1 MRNETR
7 TLYRAYLDAIANL
20 NGVQSAVESFVVNPT
35 VQQRLETRMQDT
47 SSFLAAINNIGVIEQ
62 SGSKIGLGI
71 GSTIASR
78 TDTANADRVPTD
90 PTTIDEFGYTCKQT
104 NFDTAIKYAKLDAW
118 AKFPDFQARIRN
130 AILRRQALDVI
141 MIGWNGTSAAATTNR
156 ATNPLLQDVNIGWLQ
171 KIRAEAAAQVIS
183 DGASTGANAIK
194 ISPTGAAGSDYVSL
208 DALVYDLVSNLVK
221 PWYREDPQ
229 LRVVL
234 GRDLMA
240 DKYFPLINSAQP
252 ATEQLAAD
260 MLVSQKR
267 VGGLQAITVP
277 FFPANALLV
286 TRLDNLSR
294 YYQEGARRRTVTDNP
309 KRDQIEN
316 YESSNDAYVVED
328 YDMVALAENITFVA

>member
-7 TLYRAYLDAIANL
+7 TLYHAFLGAIATL
-20 NGVQSAVESFVVNPT
+20 NSVQSAAESFVVSPT
-35 VQQRLETRMQDT
+35 VQQRLETRTQDT
-47 SSFLAAINNIGVIEQ
+47 SSFLASINNIGVTEQ

-71 GSTIASR
+71 GSTIAGR
-78 TDTANADRVPTD
+78 TDTSSADRVPTD
-90 PTTIDEFGYTCKQT
+90 PTTLDEFGYVCKQT

-118 AKFPDFQARIRN
+118 AKFPDFQTRIRD
-130 AILRRQALDVI
+130 AILQRQALDII

-156 ATNPLLQDVNIGWLQ
+156 ATSPLLQDVNIGWLQ
-171 KIRAEAAAQVIS
+171 KIRTEAAAKVIS
-183 DGASTGANAIK
+183 DGASTGTNAIK
-194 ISPTGAAGSDYVSL
+194 VSPTGAAGSDYVSL
-208 DALVYDLVSNLVK
+208 DALVYDLVNNLIA

-229 LRVVL
+229 LRVIL

-252 ATEQLAAD
+252 ASEQMAAD

-267 VGGLQAITVP
+267 VGGLQAVTVP
-277 FFPANALLV
+277 FFPANGLLI

-294 YYQEGARRRTVTDNP
+294 YFQEGARRRTITDNP

-328 YDMVALAENITFVA
+328 YDMIALAENITFVA

>member
-7 TLYRAYLDAIANL
+7 THYRAYLDAIASL

-47 SSFLAAINNIGVIEQ
+47 SSFLTAINNIGVIEQ

-78 TDTANADRVPTD
+78 TDTTAADRVPTD
-90 PTTIDEFGYTCKQT
+90 PTTLDEFGYTCKQT

-118 AKFPDFQARIRN
+118 AKFPDFQTRIRN
-130 AILRRQALDVI
+130 AILQRQALDVI

-171 KIRAEAAAQVIS
+171 KIRAEAAAHVIT
-183 DGASTGANAIK
+183 DGASTGTNAIK

-208 DALVYDLVSNLVK
+208 DALVVDLVNNIVS